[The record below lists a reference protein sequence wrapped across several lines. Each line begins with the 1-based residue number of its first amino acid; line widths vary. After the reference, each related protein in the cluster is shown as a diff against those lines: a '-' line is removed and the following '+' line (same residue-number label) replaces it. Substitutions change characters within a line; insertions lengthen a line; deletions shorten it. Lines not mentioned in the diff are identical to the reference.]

1 MSIQLAPYVDV
12 INKNVSD
19 IDVRFALSDDTDM
32 DDPQTFY
39 AGVGRRIRAERERRG
54 LTQEALAGGV
64 HLTRTSVT
72 NIEKGRQKLLL
83 HTLIDFSEFLNVP
96 AAALLPSIRA
106 SKIEDLLKGRTKKE
120 REFVSNVIDS
130 LEPPTRP

>member
-1 MSIQLAPYVDV
+1 MNDLKS
-12 INKNVSD
+12 
-19 IDVRFALSDDTDM
+19 
-32 DDPQTFY
+32 FY
-39 AGVGRRIRAERERRG
+39 SGVGRLIRAQRERRG

-72 NIEKGRQKLLL
+72 NIEKGRQRLLL

-96 AAALLPSIRA
+96 VVGLLPSMQTPN
-106 SKIEDLLKGRTKKE
+106 IENLLEGRTKKE

-130 LEPPTRP
+130 LETPSRT